1 MEEVS
6 SSSFCLQAAGHNT
19 GPHGVSMEKES
30 KKVLRFLLYWNGFML
45 ASQKENKSVFLK
57 YKLLLTKVLLEK
69 IISPS
74 GKWNFQTLKVHQ
86 RWLSTVW
93 DFPLSLVGDK
103 QDSIFQTQFHTPSI
117 SSSLVAPLDKENL
130 AFTWMCLIGS
140 WPNSLLSKL
149 GDFKRWQWGTFHNY
163 AGKIEISGIYGYTIF
178 NRIQRQQR
186 KNCHGLTELKKPT
199 AE

>member
-1 MEEVS
+1 MPDLNLPEERTQLTLRRELFSSPFHIMEEVS
-6 SSSFCLQAAGHNT
+6 SSSFCLQAAGHST

-30 KKVLRFLLYWNGFML
+30 KKVLRFLLYWNGFTL
-45 ASQKENKSVFLK
+45 ASEKENKDVFLK

-93 DFPLSLVGDK
+93 DFPLSMVGDK
-103 QDSIFQTQFHTPSI
+103 QDLIFQMQFHTPSI

-149 GDFKRWQWGTFHNY
+149 GDFKRW
-163 AGKIEISGIYGYTIF
+163 
-178 NRIQRQQR
+178 
-186 KNCHGLTELKKPT
+186 
-199 AE
+199 